1 MSSILSVSSIEP
13 QDYQGLRKF
22 PGVAFFLHFFLP
34 ETLSQKSQKCPEM
47 GPSLPCA
54 NHIWY
59 QRGLNI
65 LLHTALSLGVTPIL
79 ASQTVE
85 IYRKIWLNS
94 LLFFLH
100 FSSQVSKT
108 RQIILEDIDSSFDFL
123 FSNINGVF
131 NLSFELEAGICISEL
146 VIVIHRRWTLFLPI
160 R

>member
-1 MSSILSVSSIEP
+1 MKFW
-13 QDYQGLRKF
+13 QDYNWNNSREIFVRWKILEVHKVKENNSSEVHCRQYSPCSQLSLKIIKGLESFRVSHFSSFF
-22 PGVAFFLHFFLP
+22 PPGNTVP
-34 ETLSQKSQKCPEM
+34 KSQKCPEM

-100 FSSQVSKT
+100 FSS
-108 RQIILEDIDSSFDFL
+108 
-123 FSNINGVF
+123 
-131 NLSFELEAGICISEL
+131 
-146 VIVIHRRWTLFLPI
+146 
-160 R
+160 